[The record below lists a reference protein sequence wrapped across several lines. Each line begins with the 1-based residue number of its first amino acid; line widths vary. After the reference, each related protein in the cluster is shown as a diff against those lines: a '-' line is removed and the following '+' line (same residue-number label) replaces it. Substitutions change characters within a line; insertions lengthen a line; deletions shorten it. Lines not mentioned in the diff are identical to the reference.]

1 MSTHNACV
9 GRAHE
14 AFLRVFGTRA
24 THTAS
29 APGRVNLIGEHTD
42 YTGGY
47 VLPVAINLRCAA
59 VGRIAHGS
67 GPFRAHAADLNQTI
81 EFDPRGTPD
90 QLPRGHWGRYV
101 AGVIAGF
108 IGRGWDVPTI
118 EVTVATDVPMGGGLS
133 SSAALEVAVA
143 QCVSGICGQEIDPRE
158 EALLCQR
165 AEQAWAGVP
174 CGVMDQMAAIMS
186 REGHALLIDCR
197 TMETQHVPMPNNSDA
212 ALVVFNTNVKHAL
225 AAGEYARR
233 RAACETATRALGVE
247 SLRDVTLET
256 IDAASSALSDH
267 ERRCARHVVTENQR
281 TLMAADALRSGDLAE
296 FGRLM
301 SQSHASLRDDMRVS
315 CQELDTLVELASAC
329 EGVYGARMTGAGFGG
344 CAIALI
350 EPSKCASATEAIAAG
365 YRQRCGRECSI
376 IPARASAGACCVAV

>member
-1 MSTHNACV
+1 MGRSGSAARRAQFLEV
-9 GRAHE
+9 IPGVIGRARERRGRHHE
-14 AFLRVFGTRA
+14 EALAARHG
-24 THTAS
+24 
-29 APGRVNLIGEHTD
+29 GEF
-42 YTGGY
+42 
-47 VLPVAINLRCAA
+47 V
-59 VGRIAHGS
+59 
-67 GPFRAHAADLNQTI
+67 
-81 EFDPRGTPD
+81 E
-90 QLPRGHWGRYV
+90 
-101 AGVIAGF
+101 F
-108 IGRGWDVPTI
+108 IGRD
-118 EVTVATDVPMGGGLS
+118 EALDGGVFEGR
-133 SSAALEVAVA
+133 LEVLPH
-143 QCVSGICGQEIDPRE
+143 GQEIDPRE

-197 TMETQHVPMPNNSDA
+197 TMETQHVPMPSESDA
-212 ALVVFNTNVKHAL
+212 ALVLFNTNVKHAL

-301 SQSHASLRDDMRVS
+301 SQSHASLRDDMRIS

-344 CAIALI
+344 CTISLVDR
-350 EPSKCASATEAIAAG
+350 EEVETFSARLLEE
-365 YRQRCGRECSI
+365 YQQRCGLQGEVIVSS
-376 IPARASAGACCVAV
+376 PAEGACGIEL